1 MKKEEFLSQ
10 LEKKLQGLPKAD
22 IDDRLNFFEEI
33 INDKMEEGKTEEEA
47 VSEVGSVDDI
57 VEDIAKD
64 TPLVKLVKEKIKP
77 KRKVKSWEIILLIL
91 GFPLWLPLVLTFFIL
106 AFVLYLLIWVL
117 VIVSYAVEV
126 SMLASFIGGIIAF
139 FAYLSTGNFHL
150 ISLGAAIMGLGGALL
165 MLFVCK
171 MATIVTL
178 KLSNK
183 ILMKIKA
190 SFIRKGE

>member
-91 GFPLWLPLVLTFFIL
+91 GFPLWFPLVLTFFIL
-106 AFVLYLLIWVL
+106 AFVFYLLIWVL

-126 SMLASFIGGIIAF
+126 SMLASFIGGMIAF

-150 ISLGAAIMGLGGALL
+150 ISLGSAIMGLGGALL